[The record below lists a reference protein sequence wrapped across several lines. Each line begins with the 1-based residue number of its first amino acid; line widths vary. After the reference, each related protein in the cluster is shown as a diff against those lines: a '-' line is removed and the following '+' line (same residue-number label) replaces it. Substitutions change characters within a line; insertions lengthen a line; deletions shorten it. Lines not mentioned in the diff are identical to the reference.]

1 MRSFRDFYENKVR
14 LAMKHLNIL
23 SKALEHSG
31 FKVDSFLNEQFEEP
45 YVFVYNPNS
54 NTSFQGVRLYKI
66 GDKIA
71 YRIQRENQTHPYG
84 NAYSLEVE
92 LMYDDLVE
100 EGEDP
105 KHVGPKVMEMIAKEF
120 KAFFDES
127 AKAEKDRNFTDQ
139 NKDNDA
145 LGSVHIRNPLGGDYS
160 SMVHDDKH

>member
-23 SKALEHSG
+23 SKVMEHSG

-45 YVFVYNPNS
+45 YIFIYNPNS
-54 NTSFQGVRLYKI
+54 NTSFQGVRVYKI

-92 LMYDDLVE
+92 LMFDDLVE

-105 KHVGPKVMEMIAKEF
+105 KHVGSKVMEIITKEF
-120 KAFFDES
+120 RAFFDES
-127 AKAEKDRNFTDQ
+127 AKAEKERNVADQ
-139 NKDNDA
+139 GAENDA

-160 SMVHDDKH
+160 SMVHDDKR